1 MSQFAQEVSRPER
14 VHLGAMVD
22 PEQRRQLVELA
33 RQEDC
38 SVSRI
43 VRKALAAELERIE
56 SRRS

>member
-1 MSQFAQEVSRPER
+1 MTHFAPEVTRPER

-22 PEQRRQLVELA
+22 LEQRRQLVEFA

-43 VRKALAAELERIE
+43 VRKALAAELD
-56 SRRS
+56 RRPKEGA

>member
-1 MSQFAQEVSRPER
+1 MAQVAPEIARSER
-14 VHLGAMVD
+14 VHIGAFVD
-22 PEQRRQLVELA
+22 LEQRRQLVELA

-56 SRRS
+56 SRWP